1 MKVLL
6 AAPGRQLS
14 GRRPSPLP
22 RPAMAGRV
30 PSGSHSHSERP
41 TVACSPAGRAGARG
55 CAGSPFARR
64 VQKEIRILLAGG
76 QNNLTEK

>member
-6 AAPGRQLS
+6 GAPGRQPS

-30 PSGSHSHSERP
+30 PPGSHSHSERP
-41 TVACSPAGRAGARG
+41 TVACSPTG
-55 CAGSPFARR
+55 CTGSPFARR
-64 VQKEIRILLAGG
+64 VQKEIRISLAGG